1 MTFSRRHFVG
11 LAAGAAASTALPITA
26 KPQTAEQ
33 APASLPPSIASLK
46 SRKSEAVPIT
56 AAEMLARTERARQLM
71 DANKLQAIV
80 VTSGSSLP
88 YFSAVHWWQSE
99 RLFAMVLPAKGK
111 PFFVCPA
118 FEEDRARE
126 QLTKGPFGTNA
137 DVRTWQEDEDP
148 YIRVAQGCSD
158 LGIRAGQLGIEEK
171 TPFVFSNGVAKAL
184 PALQIA
190 SATAV
195 TAGCRML
202 KSDHEIA
209 LMRLAAQVTLA
220 AYDAAY
226 RALHDGMT
234 QQQFADLVKEAHKQ
248 LGFSGGA
255 EVQVGEYSA
264 LPHGSA
270 QPQQVREGTILL
282 MDGGCSVEG
291 YASDISRTFVLGKA
305 NDKMKRVF
313 DIVHHAQS
321 SALAAARPGLPCE
334 SVDAAARKVVVEAGF
349 GPGFKYFTH
358 RLGHGMGLDGHEWPY
373 LVHGDKTPLQPNMV
387 FSDEPGI
394 YIRGDFGVRLED
406 DMHITAEGAELFTPQ
421 SPSLEDP
428 FGARSTSS

>member
-1 MTFSRRHFVG
+1 MNFSRRHFIG
-11 LAAGAAASTALPITA
+11 LAAGAAASTVAVAGKTQ
-26 KPQTAEQ
+26 PQEAC
-33 APASLPPSIASLK
+33 ANLPPSIASLK
-46 SRKSEAVPIT
+46 SRKSEAVPIS
-56 AAEMLARTERARQLM
+56 ADEMLARTERARQLM
-71 DANKLQAIV
+71 NANRLQAIV
-80 VTSGSSLP
+80 ITSGSSLP
-88 YFSAVHWWQSE
+88 YFSAAHWWQSE

-111 PFFVCPA
+111 AFFVCPA

-126 QLTKGPFGTNA
+126 QLAKGPFGAGA

-148 YIRVAQGCSD
+148 YLRVAQGCND
-158 LGIRAGQLGIEEK
+158 LGIVTGRLGMEEK
-171 TPFVFSNGVAKAL
+171 TPFVFSNGIAMAL

-190 SATAV
+190 SATPV
-195 TAGCRML
+195 TAGCRMV
-202 KSDHEIA
+202 KSEHEIA

-234 QQQFADLVKEAHKQ
+234 QQQFADLVKAAHEQ
-248 LGFSGGA
+248 LGFTGGA
-255 EVQVGEYSA
+255 DVQVGEYSA
-264 LPHGSA
+264 LPHGSV
-270 QPQQVREGTILL
+270 QTQQVREGTILL

-313 DIVHHAQS
+313 DIVHRAQS
-321 SALAAARPGLPCE
+321 AALATARPGLPCE
-334 SVDAAARKVVVEAGF
+334 AVDAAARKVIVDAGY

-358 RLGHGMGLDGHEWPY
+358 RVGHGMGMDGHEWPY
-373 LVHGDKTPLQPNMV
+373 LVHGDKTLLQPNMV

-394 YIRGDFGVRLED
+394 YIRGEFGVRLED
-406 DMHITAEGAELFTPQ
+406 DMHITANGAELFTPQ

-428 FGARSTSS
+428 FGAA